1 MCIEVVHKIFV
12 QVFSFCSINVHIF
25 VSVKGKKI
33 HITPMKS
40 NSVEEEVYLNTST
53 DESAS
58 NLTSPLEGL
67 DAEIIIS

>member
-33 HITPMKS
+33 HITLTKS
-40 NSVEEEVYLNTST
+40 NSVEEVYLNTST